1 MNVRKIDELNV
12 VEAPISYEQYFGE
25 MEISEKEKQ
34 DRIKLAYEFE
44 DYLLA
49 LFQKNV
55 SEKSII
61 SKPMRNTARSPQSTW
76 E

>member
-34 DRIKLAYEFE
+34 DRIKLAYPGRKT
-44 DYLLA
+44 YLC
-49 LFQKNV
+49 
-55 SEKSII
+55 
-61 SKPMRNTARSPQSTW
+61 W
-76 E
+76 